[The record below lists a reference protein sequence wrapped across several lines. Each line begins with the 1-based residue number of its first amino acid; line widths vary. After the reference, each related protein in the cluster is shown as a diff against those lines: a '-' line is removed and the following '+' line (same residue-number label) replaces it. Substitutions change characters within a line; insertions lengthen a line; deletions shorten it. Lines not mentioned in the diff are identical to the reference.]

1 MGKTL
6 KKTFLT
12 RVSKMPTDEVED
24 EPASKPIQPATPST
38 ALPLPASTSKPLQPV
53 TLSST
58 PVSLL
63 LPAKES
69 MDEETKNK
77 GVRGRKGRGPGKVA
91 ATVSVSKPLQPVTP
105 SSTINNQ
112 PINIKMMNFQ

>member
-1 MGKTL
+1 
-6 KKTFLT
+6 
-12 RVSKMPTDEVED
+12 
-24 EPASKPIQPATPST
+24 
-38 ALPLPASTSKPLQPV
+38 
-53 TLSST
+53 
-58 PVSLL
+58 
-63 LPAKES
+63 